1 MTSIRLVPAVVAAML
16 AASPAGVGLSWPPA
30 ASAQSKA
37 GKTSIEPMAEQR
49 FWDLIGRTT
58 PFESDPERQV
68 AALHAALEPLPLGE
82 IEAFTAAFNRAMA
95 RSYSWD
101 LWGAA
106 YVANG
111 GVSDDG
117 FEYFRQWLIS
127 KGRKTFEQVLANPDS
142 LAEIVAPRTKGAL
155 ELEWLRSVAFKV
167 WSAKSGRPAAE
178 LATAAAVAYPREP
191 TGTPFTEDEAHLR
204 GRYPKLWRRFGANP
218 LQ

>member
-1 MTSIRLVPAVVAAML
+1 MIVV
-16 AASPAGVGLSWPPA
+16 SPAGVGLPSPPA
-30 ASAQSKA
+30 ASAQSSPA
-37 GKTSIEPMAEQR
+37 KTRTEPMPEQR
-49 FWDLIGRTT
+49 FWDLIALTT
-58 PFESDPERQV
+58 AFESDPERQTEALR
-68 AALHAALEPLPLGE
+68 AALAPLPLRE
-82 IEAFTAAFNRAMA
+82 IEAFAAAFNSAMA

-111 GVSDDG
+111 GASDDG

-127 KGRKTFEQVLANPDS
+127 KGRRTFEQVLANPDS
-142 LAEIVAPRTKGAL
+142 LAEVVAPRTKAAL
-155 ELEWLRSVAFKV
+155 ELESFASVAFQV

-191 TGTPFTEDEAHLR
+191 AGTPFTEDEAHLR